1 MDNNRTTATGNSDE
15 ARVLLR
21 PRRVAAMLD
30 MPRSTVYEKINS
42 GELPSV
48 RIGRSIRVPAD
59 AIRKLLEQAT
69 DPAIV

>member
-1 MDNNRTTATGNSDE
+1 MSNNRTVMGAADE

-21 PRRVAAMLD
+21 PRRVAMMLD

-69 DPAIV
+69 EAAIV

>member
-1 MDNNRTTATGNSDE
+1 M
-15 ARVLLR
+15 
-21 PRRVAAMLD
+21 MLD

-69 DPAIV
+69 EAAIV